1 MSEVPVELIVAAFQ
15 DEKGADAVLKELK
28 QAKREKLIGIDN
40 AAVIRKDEKGK
51 IHIKE
56 TAQIGG
62 GKGAAMGAATG
73 AAIGIIAGPLLV
85 VPAAVGALVGGLAA
99 KARDV
104 GFSDERLEKVG
115 EGLTPG
121 SSAIIAVVEHK
132 WVEQLQQELEEMEAD
147 VVTEALSADIH
158 EQLEK
163 GHEVAYDALVTE
175 HGYSMERVAG
185 GEDEVEGS
193 KVVVDDTGVY
203 GSEFYATP
211 DGFVAAGM
219 AVTDEGAAGVVV
231 AGEFEAEEQ
240 ESLPPAD
247 EAGEGDS
254 ADASA

>member
-1 MSEVPVELIVAAFQ
+1 MGDVPVELIIAAFQ

-73 AAIGIIAGPLLV
+73 AAIGIIAGPLLI

-99 KARDV
+99 KARDT
-104 GFSDERLEKVG
+104 GFPDERLEKVG

-132 WVEQLQQELEEMEAD
+132 WVEQLQKELEEMQAD
-147 VVTEALSADIH
+147 VVTEAIAADIH
-158 EQLEK
+158 EQLEME
-163 GHEVAYDALVTE
+163 HEVAYNAIATE
-175 HGYSMERVAG
+175 HGFSMERVAG

-193 KVVVDDTGVY
+193 KIVVDDTGVY
-203 GSEFYATP
+203 SSEFYATP
-211 DGFVAAGM
+211 EGFVAAGL
-219 AVTDEGAAGVVV
+219 AVTDEGSAGAVV
-231 AGEFEAEEQ
+231 AGTFEQEER
-240 ESLPPAD
+240 ESLPPAED
-247 EAGEGDS
+247 ASGGDS
-254 ADASA
+254 PAPSA

>member
-1 MSEVPVELIVAAFQ
+1 
-15 DEKGADAVLKELK
+15 
-28 QAKREKLIGIDN
+28 
-40 AAVIRKDEKGK
+40 DEKGK

-104 GFSDERLEKVG
+104 GFSDERLEKIG

-132 WVEQLQQELEEMEAD
+132 WVEQLQEELEEMEAD
-147 VVTEALSADIH
+147 VVTEALSADIN

-163 GHEVAYDALVTE
+163 GHEVAYNAIATE
-175 HGYSMERVAG
+175 QGYSMERVAG

-193 KVVVDDTGVY
+193 KIVVDDTGVY

-211 DGFVAAGM
+211 EGFVATGM

-231 AGEFEAEEQ
+231 AGAFEEEQ
-240 ESLPPAD
+240 QGSLPPAE
-247 EAGEGDS
+247 EAGGEDS
-254 ADASA
+254 AA